1 MFAAAKDAI
10 ASQAARTY
18 LNGQIARYGHV
29 RELRIDSRAKTVAAV
44 CELQGEAEQVVV
56 RIDGYR
62 LETEGEQRFVLVTAC
77 SCSRPWLE
85 NLLVDHVRG
94 RRFKLP
100 AWAAAML

>member
-1 MFAAAKDAI
+1 MFAAAKDAV
-10 ASQAARTY
+10 ASQAARTW
-18 LNGQIARYGHV
+18 LNGRFARYGHV
-29 RELRIDSRAKTVAAV
+29 RELKIDSRAKTVVAV
-44 CELQGEAEQVVV
+44 CELKGDAEPVSV
-56 RIDGYR
+56 RVDGYR
-62 LETEGEQRFVLVTAC
+62 IDAEGELRFAEITAC